1 MRPQRKEP
9 DCHTKAIM
17 EAIVRFKDG
26 GNGRNIFITQR
37 RKIQEHLNDARNFLA
52 GEFPVIASQHMAQ
65 ITLGNGPSGK
75 GLGFMIM
82 YMHEGQFG
90 FGADALKGFNGR
102 VKILDDAMLIHAI
115 PLAVVKEIEY
125 VIETNNSRY

>member
-17 EAIVRFKDG
+17 EAMVRFKND
-26 GNGRNIFITQR
+26 GNGRNIFITER

-65 ITLGNGPSGK
+65 VTLGNGPTGK

-82 YMHEGQFG
+82 YMHADQFR
-90 FGADALKGFNGR
+90 FGPDALKGFNGR
-102 VKILDDAMLIHAI
+102 VTILDDAMLVHILPLSAI
-115 PLAVVKEIEY
+115 REIEA
-125 VIETNNSRY
+125 VIAVNNSRY